1 MNDLMSNKKTA
12 TLVIAAFVALILGA
26 IYYLFI
32 YPLNEE
38 KNTKESTV
46 TTVQSE
52 IAVLEE
58 QLVAPVV
65 VEEEAEEQGFDLK
78 KKVPPT
84 RALDEL
90 IRSIEEVEQVT
101 ESIVE
106 SIDFNNYDG
115 LVAESALA
123 PTETEVTTETTETTE
138 DTTTTETTTET
149 TTDTETPVSPVA
161 GIVLPPQLK
170 LLTFNISVLTK
181 DYDHFKLFIEE
192 LETLE
197 RIVRVDQLSFAVPGE
212 EQFYEMDSD
221 ETIAAEIQV
230 TTFYYD
236 EEL

>member
-65 VEEEAEEQGFDLK
+65 VEEETEEQGFDLK

-84 RALDEL
+84 RGLDEL

-115 LVAESALA
+115 LVAESVLA
-123 PTETEVTTETTETTE
+123 PTETEDGVETTE
-138 DTTTTETTTET
+138 DTTTTEA

-192 LETLE
+192 LEALE

-212 EQFYEMDSD
+212 EQFYAMDSD
-221 ETIAAEIQV
+221 ETVAAEIQV

>member
-65 VEEEAEEQGFDLK
+65 VEEESVEQAFDLK

-90 IRSIEEVEQVT
+90 IRSIEEVELVS

-123 PTETEVTTETTETTE
+123 PTETEDGNDGNNRNNRNTRRHYR
-138 DTTTTETTTET
+138 
-149 TTDTETPVSPVA
+149 
-161 GIVLPPQLK
+161 LRKQ
-170 LLTFNISVLTK
+170 LLTQ
-181 DYDHFKLFIEE
+181 KL
-192 LETLE
+192 
-197 RIVRVDQLSFAVPGE
+197 
-212 EQFYEMDSD
+212 QFL
-221 ETIAAEIQV
+221 Q
-230 TTFYYD
+230 
-236 EEL
+236 

>member
-12 TLVIAAFVALILGA
+12 TLVIAAFIALILGA
-26 IYYLFI
+26 IYYLYI
-32 YPLNEE
+32 YPLNGV
-38 KNTKESTV
+38 KDAKESTV
-46 TTVQSE
+46 LSVQSE
-52 IAVLEE
+52 IAVLDQ
-58 QLVAPVV
+58 QLVASEVV
-65 VEEEAEEQGFDLK
+65 GEEPEEQVFDLT

-84 RALDEL
+84 RGLDEL
-90 IRSIEEVEQVT
+90 IRSIEEVELVT

-115 LVAESALA
+115 VVAESTLA
-123 PTETEVTTETTETTE
+123 PTETEDGAETTETTETTE
-138 DTTTTETTTET
+138 DTTENGAP
-149 TTDTETPVSPVA
+149 TDTETPVSPVA

-192 LETLE
+192 LEALE
-197 RIVRVDQLSFAVPGE
+197 RIVRVDQLSFSMPGE

-236 EEL
+236 EK

>member
-65 VEEEAEEQGFDLK
+65 VEEESVELAFDLK

-90 IRSIEEVEQVT
+90 IRSIEGVELVS

-115 LVAESALA
+115 LVAESVLA
-123 PTETEVTTETTETTE
+123 PTETEVN
-138 DTTTTETTTET
+138 D
-149 TTDTETPVSPVA
+149 
-161 GIVLPPQLK
+161 G
-170 LLTFNISVLTK
+170 NN
-181 DYDHFKLFIEE
+181 
-192 LETLE
+192 
-197 RIVRVDQLSFAVPGE
+197 RNNRNNRR
-212 EQFYEMDSD
+212 
-221 ETIAAEIQV
+221 
-230 TTFYYD
+230 YYNYGNNY
-236 EEL
+236 

>member
-1 MNDLMSNKKTA
+1 MNDLMSNKRTA

-26 IYYLFI
+26 IYYLYI

-38 KNTKESTV
+38 KDAKESTV
-46 TTVQSE
+46 LTVQSE
-52 IAVLEE
+52 IAVLQE
-58 QLVAPVV
+58 QLVGPVV
-65 VEEEAEEQGFDLK
+65 EDKPEEHAFDLM
-78 KKVPPT
+78 KKVLPT
-84 RALDEL
+84 RGLDEL
-90 IRSIEEVEQVT
+90 LRSIEEIELVT

-115 LVAESALA
+115 VVAESALA
-123 PTETEVTTETTETTE
+123 PTETEEGMETTETTETTV
-138 DTTTTETTTET
+138 DTTETEATTE
-149 TTDTETPVSPVA
+149 TETPVSPVA
-161 GIVLPPQLK
+161 GIALPPQLR

-192 LETLE
+192 LEALE
-197 RIVRVDQLSFAVPGE
+197 RIVRVDQLSFSMPGE

-230 TTFYYD
+230 TTFYYY

>member
-46 TTVQSE
+46 MTVQSE

-65 VEEEAEEQGFDLK
+65 VEEESEEQAFDLK

-115 LVAESALA
+115 LVAESVLA
-123 PTETEVTTETTETTE
+123 PTETEDGETETTR
-138 DTTTTETTTET
+138 
-149 TTDTETPVSPVA
+149 
-161 GIVLPPQLK
+161 
-170 LLTFNISVLTK
+170 NN
-181 DYDHFKLFIEE
+181 
-192 LETLE
+192 
-197 RIVRVDQLSFAVPGE
+197 RR
-212 EQFYEMDSD
+212 
-221 ETIAAEIQV
+221 
-230 TTFYYD
+230 YYNYGSNY
-236 EEL
+236 

>member
-46 TTVQSE
+46 MTVQSE

-65 VEEEAEEQGFDLK
+65 VEEETEEQGFDLK

-84 RALDEL
+84 RGLDEL

-115 LVAESALA
+115 LVAESVLA
-123 PTETEVTTETTETTE
+123 PTETEDGVETTE
-138 DTTTTETTTET
+138 DTTTTEA

-192 LETLE
+192 LEALE

-221 ETIAAEIQV
+221 ETVAAEIQV

>member
-1 MNDLMSNKKTA
+1 MNELMSNKKTA
-12 TLVIAAFVALILGA
+12 TLVIAAFIALILGA
-26 IYYLFI
+26 IYYLYIF
-32 YPLNEE
+32 PLNEE
-38 KNTKESTV
+38 KNAKESTV
-46 TTVQSE
+46 LTVQSE

-65 VEEEAEEQGFDLK
+65 VEDESEEQAFDLN

-84 RALDEL
+84 RGLDEL
-90 IRSIEEVEQVT
+90 IRSIEEVELVT

-115 LVAESALA
+115 VVAESALA
-123 PTETEVTTETTETTE
+123 PTETEEGPETTETTETTE
-138 DTTTTETTTET
+138 GAAETEV

-170 LLTFNISVLTK
+170 LLTFNISLLTK
-181 DYDHFKLFIEE
+181 DYDHFKLFVEE
-192 LETLE
+192 LEALE
-197 RIVRVDQLSFAVPGE
+197 RIVRVDQLSFSMPGE

>member
-12 TLVIAAFVALILGA
+12 TLVIAAFIALILGA

-46 TTVQSE
+46 STVRNE

-65 VEEEAEEQGFDLK
+65 VEEESEEQAFDMK

-84 RALDEL
+84 RGLDEL
-90 IRSIEEVEQVT
+90 IRSIEEVELVS

-115 LVAESALA
+115 IVAQSALA
-123 PTETEVTTETTETTE
+123 PTETEESVETTETTE
-138 DTTTTETTTET
+138 LTEDTTNTET

-181 DYDHFKLFIEE
+181 DYDRFKLFIEE
-192 LETLE
+192 LEALE
-197 RIVRVDQLSFAVPGE
+197 RIVRVDLLSFSMPGE

-236 EEL
+236 EEQ